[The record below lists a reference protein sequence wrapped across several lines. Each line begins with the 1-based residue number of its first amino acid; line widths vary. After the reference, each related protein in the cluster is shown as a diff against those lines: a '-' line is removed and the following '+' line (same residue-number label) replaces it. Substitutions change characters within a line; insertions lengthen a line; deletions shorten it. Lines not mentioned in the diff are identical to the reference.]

1 MSIQRPRRRHL
12 RPAPAFILVLA
23 AVAPA
28 RAWDSV
34 EEAKIRSF
42 PRTDPGVIELPPHLL
57 QKRAF
62 SMRFLKDAI
71 GGDAS
76 GARDALTKLIRC
88 PPDVLL
94 ARELGGGSLLQCQQ
108 ATTEDLRRT
117 KAEWLTARV
126 SGDVEHQSEHTLIA
140 RAAAG
145 RAGLLHDGLRG
156 QGPHIFETFW
166 VRYPALNALVGSGVG
181 PDPDADTETDPPNVT
196 PEAYVFGQSFRP
208 VDLTEPDAS
217 FVTRSI
223 SLLEL
228 AQLPDF
234 SNSLADWAMGNETCP
249 IPGAEQAYKNVHATE
264 ACHRFKNVMGA
275 VNVTHFKPL
284 NREMWRHYHRLAL
297 NKMDECAELAS
308 IPSEFYAAWEDDF
321 LLTEPKVFS
330 DANTEVHECE
340 RLAMAYE
347 MFGQHF
353 IQDAWSSGHMWMRW
367 GHPRFTDFPA
377 DVRLTEDDMSLDYPA
392 RNHQPRQALIAAM
405 TGVTAGMIHG
415 AKSVVLDI
423 AREKRWDSVL
433 ELEQFGFFDD
443 PLNGGTHNGKDVL
456 WLDGLGGGGRQPGAG
471 DLFWD
476 PAIVTGAAVQR
487 QETFA
492 LQRERLLNCSA
503 ASMLDVYR
511 RSGPRAHGS
520 ELEVYQGLST
530 VSPDSEQCW
539 GQWVT
544 NDAML
549 GALGPLDASY
559 LLSNLSSAAVI
570 LNYVSDIVVN
580 REVTQD
586 LFASVIDFPA
596 ENQVPQND
604 MERELAEDRD
614 LIKKRLVDGMY
625 VDLRHIRAVYA
636 VNGVAR
642 PAGIESAQQLRIGH
656 PNERITLLGV
666 PPVEPTSTPSSE
678 PQNVDYVDRNVEG
691 SAQLN
696 EAEQALSRMFWR
708 GDLQQTCRSLEHDSS
723 RLYALKSECVQ
734 GAALGGDSESC
745 TACVALAEL
754 HIPRC
759 SRDLQGS
766 VSSSKCS
773 AAGAPIASGL
783 PMWWFNNFA
792 RRVSWDDLPEPFTGQ
807 STCGPSVHLALEWC
821 TDTPNEEDLPGSFRR
836 RYLGSYS
843 QTDAVN
849 CSPPSF
855 DPVFVGKRTWEERV
869 ARLLIESPPAQQ
881 QWLFPMATAYDYAY
895 TWIPGTDPCDP
906 FGGRSE
912 TSRDGLISAN
922 VSPASLLEYIGG
934 ISTATAAV
942 PRCGVTQRTFHWNR
956 ECSEA
961 RTVLAST
968 LPKTPLDMDT
978 FYPDT
983 GTLLRESRITPE
995 VAYCYVREPRRYLGE
1010 CPGGFECTAGG
1021 ECVTAPR
1028 ARPAFT
1034 SLSHFPLNQSVGD

>member
-1 MSIQRPRRRHL
+1 MSIERPWQRL
-12 RPAPAFILVLA
+12 LGAAPTFVLVLA

-34 EEAKIRSF
+34 EEARIRSF
-42 PRTDPGVIELPPHLL
+42 PRTDPGVIEFPPHLL

-76 GARDALTKLIRC
+76 GARDSLTKLIRC

-94 ARELGGGSLLQCQQ
+94 SRELGGRNLMHCQQ
-108 ATTEDLRRT
+108 ATPEDLRRT
-117 KAEWLTARV
+117 KADWLTARV

-140 RAAAG
+140 RAAAA

-156 QGPHIFETFW
+156 QGPNIFETFW
-166 VRYPALNALVGSGVG
+166 VRYPAPNALVGSGMG
-181 PDPDADTETDPPNVT
+181 PDPDADPEANPPNVT

-208 VDLTEPDAS
+208 VDLTEPNAS
-217 FVTRSI
+217 FVARSI

-249 IPGAEQAYKNVHATE
+249 IPGAEQAYKNVHPTE

-284 NREMWRHYHRLAL
+284 SREMWRHYHHLAL
-297 NKMDECAELAS
+297 NKMDECAALAS
-308 IPSEFYAAWEDDF
+308 IPSEFYAALDF
-321 LLTEPKVFS
+321 AEPSVLS
-330 DANTEVHECE
+330 NANTEVHECE

-353 IQDAWSSGHMWMRW
+353 LQDAWSSGHMWMRW
-367 GHPRFTDFPA
+367 GHLRFTDFPA
-377 DVRLTEDDMSLDYPA
+377 DVRLLEDDMSLDYPA
-392 RNHQPRQALIAAM
+392 RNHQPRQALIAALVG
-405 TGVTAGMIHG
+405 TTAGMIHG
-415 AKSVVLDI
+415 AKAIVVDLL
-423 AREKRWDSVL
+423 REHVWNYAVD
-433 ELEQFGFFDD
+433 ELEQFGFLDD
-443 PLNGGTHNGKDVL
+443 PLNGGRYDGKDVL
-456 WLDGLGGGGRQPGAG
+456 WLDGSGTGRHPGAG

-476 PAIVTGAAVQR
+476 PAFVSGAAVQS
-487 QETFA
+487 QAMFA
-492 LQRERLLNCSA
+492 VQRERLLNCSA
-503 ASMLDVYR
+503 ASMLEVYH
-511 RSGPRAHGS
+511 RSGPRAHGP
-520 ELEVYQGLST
+520 EFEVYDGLSN
-530 VSPDSEQCW
+530 VNLDSEECW
-539 GQWVT
+539 AQWVT

-549 GALGPLDASY
+549 GALGPVDLSY
-559 LLSNLSSAAVI
+559 VVSNVTAAGLL
-570 LNYVSDIVVN
+570 LNYVSDFRVN
-580 REVTQD
+580 DLVTRD
-586 LFASVIDFPA
+586 LFKSVIDFPPEDQA
-596 ENQVPQND
+596 PQSD
-604 MERELAEDRD
+604 TERELAEDRD
-614 LIKKRLVDGMY
+614 VMKRRVVKAMHA
-625 VDLRHIRAVYA
+625 DLRHIRAVYA

-642 PAGIESAQQLRIGH
+642 PTGVESAQQLQIGH

-678 PQNVDYVDRNVEG
+678 PQNVDYVDRNVAG
-691 SAQLN
+691 SAQLS
-696 EAEQALSRMFWR
+696 EADQALSRMFWR
-708 GDLQQTCRSLEHDSS
+708 GDLQQSCRLLEHGSN

-734 GAALGGDSESC
+734 GAALGGDPESC

-766 VSSSKCS
+766 VLSSKCS
-773 AAGAPIASGL
+773 AAGAPIATGL

-792 RRVSWDDLPEPFTGQ
+792 RTVSWDDLPEPFKGQ
-807 STCGPSVHLALEWC
+807 RTCGSPVHLALEWC
-821 TDTPNEEDLPGSFRR
+821 TDTPNEEHFTGSFRR

-869 ARLLIESPPAQQ
+869 ARLLIESAPAQ
-881 QWLFPMATAYDYAY
+881 QWLFPMATAYDYTY
-895 TWIPGTDPCDP
+895 SWIPGDDPCDP

-912 TSRDGLISAN
+912 TSRDGLTSAN
-922 VSPASLLEYIGG
+922 VSPASLLEYIGS

-942 PRCGVTQRTFHWNR
+942 PRCGVTQRTFYWNR
-956 ECSEA
+956 ECSEV
-961 RTVLAST
+961 RTVLEST

-983 GTLLRESRITPE
+983 GTFLRESRVTPE

-1010 CPGGFECTAGG
+1010 CPEGFECTAGG

-1028 ARPAFT
+1028 ARPTFI
-1034 SLSHFPLNQSVGD
+1034 SLSHFPLNQSVED